1 MAREMCGIQDR
12 KEMVRRLGDA
22 QNRPNVKNGREVEIH
37 NKKIPAPIKLQ
48 RIPVRLWLRTRPT
61 RKSEP
66 MWNKI

>member
-48 RIPVRLWLRTRPT
+48 RTPVRL
-61 RKSEP
+61 
-66 MWNKI
+66 